1 MMQTATLPDAGFPG
15 DELRYVTEHFRD
27 LQGLRFAPFWTAGL
41 LVAIVLPFFPL
52 SRLHTVEMLIIGFLA
67 LAAIWIPSPHA
78 WYRRHYGTIVAPV
91 PRQPAPGLG
100 LVMVGFLVAFAGS
113 ALFSSLDRYRG
124 AFNLWV
130 VLIWMLPICF
140 SAGPPSPLIRLRRV
154 LYSAACLILFLIPGS
169 IPFLHPS
176 KWLVISS
183 ICGTLLVLNLHDHWL
198 LRHFLHPGAAE
209 VSSE

>member
-41 LVAIVLPFFPL
+41 VVAIMLPFFPL

-67 LAAIWIPSPHA
+67 LAVIWIPSSHA

-124 AFNLWV
+124 AFNLWL
-130 VLIWMLPICF
+130 VLIWMLPICLLRRTAE
-140 SAGPPSPLIRLRRV
+140 SPHPPAPRSLLSRLLDPLLDSWQHSLPASVEMAGDIEHMRHAAGAEPLRPLVASPFPPSRR
-154 LYSAACLILFLIPGS
+154 
-169 IPFLHPS
+169 
-176 KWLVISS
+176 
-183 ICGTLLVLNLHDHWL
+183 CGGLQ
-198 LRHFLHPGAAE
+198 
-209 VSSE
+209 